1 MAGAGRNHRFTQMNT
16 DGREDRSLNQQQITT
31 NQELPNSMLTSDFDY
46 ELPEALI
53 AQEPLA
59 QRSAARMMVLH
70 RQTQQI
76 EHRHVLDLPTYLGRD
91 DLLVMNDTR
100 VLPARLFGEKQGTGG
115 KVELLFLEECEPD
128 VWLALCRASR
138 RPAVGSLLELA
149 DGALRCT
156 TLAIAEQGRIRVR
169 PEGGS
174 ARLIE
179 VWTQCGTLPLPPYI
193 KRGPRVSRQADAVDD
208 RERYQTVY
216 ARETGAVAAPT
227 AGLHFDETLL
237 GRLDERGVT
246 RTCLT
251 LHVGI
256 GTFRPVSVDRVEE
269 HRMDAERYVV
279 TSNAAECI
287 NTTRERGGRVV
298 AVGSTTVRTL
308 ETVADPESG
317 RIMAGEGRSSIF
329 ITPPYEFRAVDA
341 MLTNFHLPKSTL
353 LMMVSALAGREFVL
367 EAYRQAVA
375 AEYRFFSYGD
385 CMLIL

>member
-1 MAGAGRNHRFTQMNT
+1 
-16 DGREDRSLNQQQITT
+16 
-31 NQELPNSMLTSDFDY
+31 MLTSDFDY
-46 ELPEALI
+46 DLPEALI
-53 AQEPLA
+53 AQEPLST
-59 QRSAARMMVLH
+59 RSASRMMVLH
-70 RQTQQI
+70 RATQLI
-76 EHRHVLDLPTYLGRD
+76 EHRHVVDLPDYLRRG

-100 VLPARLFGEKQGTGG
+100 VLPARLFGEKLETGG

-128 VWLALCRASR
+128 VWVALCRASR
-138 RPAVGSLLELA
+138 RPAVGSTLELA
-149 DGALRCT
+149 DGELRCS
-156 TLAIAEQGRIRVR
+156 TLSIAEQGRIVVR

-174 ARLIE
+174 AHLIE
-179 VWTQCGTLPLPPYI
+179 VLTRSGTLPLPPYI
-193 KRGPRVSRQADAVDD
+193 RRGPQVTREDDAVDD

-227 AGLHFDETLL
+227 AGLHFDEELL
-237 GRLDERGVT
+237 SKLEQHGVP
-246 RTCLT
+246 RTYLT

-256 GTFRPVSVDRVEE
+256 GTFRPVSADRVEE

-279 TSNAAECI
+279 APAAAAKINAARAE
-287 NTTRERGGRVV
+287 GGRVV

-308 ETVADPESG
+308 ETMADPVTG
-317 RIMAGEGRSSIF
+317 LVAAGEGRSDIF
-329 ITPPYEFRAVDA
+329 ITPPYEFRATDA

-353 LMMVSALAGREFVL
+353 LMMVSALAGRDFIL